1 MYTHKTITVI
11 KIMTIFI
18 SPESCHINFQPQ
30 YLFPSLGKLDLL
42 CLVRSACT
50 LCFMSG
56 VILHVLFFSL
66 IASTHTLHDLFEVH
80 PGCWVWCLFFSVA
93 KMFFIVWLYHSLLI
107 CSLVDGHWHCLLFF
121 GIIKKAW
128 IFMIKHLSRFMEAKL
143 TKL

>member
-11 KIMTIFI
+11 KIMKIFI
-18 SPESCHINFQPQ
+18 SPESCHIHFQPQ

-42 CLVRSACT
+42 CLFRSACT

-66 IASTHTLHDLFEVH
+66 IASTHTLHDYFEVH
-80 PGCWVWCLFFSVA
+80 PCCWVCVCSFLLLKCF
-93 KMFFIVWLYHSLLI
+93 SLLI

-121 GIIKKAW
+121 GIINKAW